1 MGFGCGVWRHLK
13 RELRAVVGTEDLVVV
28 CLGDMSQG
36 TWLVA
41 RNWSGCSGPCGGSF
55 EGLRHWDWRGLSVI
69 QDKPASGR
77 GRLGGGVSDPKGN

>member
-41 RNWSGCSGPCGGSF
+41 RNWNGCSGP
-55 EGLRHWDWRGLSVI
+55 
-69 QDKPASGR
+69 
-77 GRLGGGVSDPKGN
+77 